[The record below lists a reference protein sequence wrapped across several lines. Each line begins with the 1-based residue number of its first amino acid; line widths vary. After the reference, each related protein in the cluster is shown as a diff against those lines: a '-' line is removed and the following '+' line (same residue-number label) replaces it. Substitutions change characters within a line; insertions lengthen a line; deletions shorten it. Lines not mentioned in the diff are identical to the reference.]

1 MESKEQYIEEYIN
14 YLYGEDKEEEMY
26 APDVYQS
33 RADFKAG
40 WDACR
45 KYFTEFEKGETVRV
59 TDKDH
64 KLTNFWFNREFVQ
77 QDSDG
82 KFACKQ
88 IDGSICRW
96 DYIRKNL

>member
-45 KYFTEFEKGETVRV
+45 KYFTEFEKG
-59 TDKDH
+59 
-64 KLTNFWFNREFVQ
+64 
-77 QDSDG
+77 
-82 KFACKQ
+82 
-88 IDGSICRW
+88 
-96 DYIRKNL
+96 